1 MYVFGPVPSRRLG
14 RSLGVSPIPRKTC
27 SYSCVYCQLG
37 RTDALTVERK
47 SFFDKQK
54 IFDEISR
61 CVTDSDCD
69 YITFAG
75 DGEPTLSTDLEWL
88 IEKCRHSFNKPTAV
102 LTNGS
107 FLSDQDVRSGL
118 MKADVVLP
126 SLDAGNEE
134 LFKKI
139 NRPHKT
145 IKYNGIISGLKSFR
159 ETFRGKIWLE
169 IMLVRG
175 INDTHE
181 SLTELKQAVA
191 GIAPDRVYIM
201 TPIRPPAESWVKPP
215 PVEHLTYAYNLLNAA
230 AVLNNPE
237 IGAIEL
243 SEGADF
249 MKAVLNICRR
259 HPLRLD
265 QARKI
270 AQRYGGDSVLHELI
284 ESSQLNIVQY
294 GKHKYVVPP
303 NNNGENNVMSD

>member
-145 IKYNGIISGLKSFR
+145 IFYR
-159 ETFRGKIWLE
+159 
-169 IMLVRG
+169 
-175 INDTHE
+175 
-181 SLTELKQAVA
+181 
-191 GIAPDRVYIM
+191 
-201 TPIRPPAESWVKPP
+201 
-215 PVEHLTYAYNLLNAA
+215 
-230 AVLNNPE
+230 
-237 IGAIEL
+237 
-243 SEGADF
+243 F
-249 MKAVLNICRR
+249 MRTV
-259 HPLRLD
+259 
-265 QARKI
+265 
-270 AQRYGGDSVLHELI
+270 
-284 ESSQLNIVQY
+284 
-294 GKHKYVVPP
+294 
-303 NNNGENNVMSD
+303 